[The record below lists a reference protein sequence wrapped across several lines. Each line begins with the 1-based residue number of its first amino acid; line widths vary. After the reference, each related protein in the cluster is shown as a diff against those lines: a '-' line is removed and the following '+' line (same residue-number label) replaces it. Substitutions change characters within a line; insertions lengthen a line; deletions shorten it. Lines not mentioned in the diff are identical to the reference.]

1 MSTAADPL
9 TDPELLEAAWD
20 LTPLVNGDE
29 EHGFESQ
36 LDEAATRADAFSAQ
50 YAGKVASLDSAG
62 LRAAMVE
69 SAAIGELIEKAAA
82 YAYLSYAT
90 DTADPVRGARLQKMQ
105 ELVTAIQT
113 KLLFFDLEWAALDD
127 ERAEQLLSGGDF
139 EFCAHHLRSARR
151 YRPHL
156 LSEPE
161 ERIMA
166 EKNLTSSSAWDRLF
180 EEQMAAVK
188 VDMGSGE
195 PISLEIAL
203 ANLHDPD
210 RSVRRATAEAVT
222 AALQPGLRTRGYI
235 FNTLLHDKAVDDRLR
250 SYPNWLA
257 ARNLGNEASDE
268 SVEALI
274 TAVTGR
280 YDLPQRWY
288 RLKGK
293 LLGIDDLADY
303 DRYAPIAA
311 DESSYAY
318 GEARDLV
325 VDTYAQF
332 SPEAGRVVKRFFD
345 ENWID
350 APVRDNKRGGAFSA
364 QTSPHVHPYI
374 MLNWTATRRDV
385 MTMAHEL
392 GHGLH
397 QWLGQQQG
405 IFHQHTGL
413 TLAETASTFGE
424 QLTFQRL
431 FSEASSDAERLDLLV
446 HEVDGSMATIFR
458 QISMN
463 RFEDK
468 VHNLRRSAGE
478 LSIDDFN
485 ATWME
490 SQQPMFGDAVTLGE
504 GYSSWWSYIPH
515 FIGSPGYVYAYAYGE
530 LLALSVYNRYR
541 EVGPDFVP
549 SYIELLSAGG
559 SKTPEE
565 LTAIVDIDLADPG
578 FWDSGLK
585 LVENALSEAE
595 ALAEKV

>member
-1 MSTAADPL
+1 MTTASDHL
-9 TDPELLEAAWD
+9 NDPELLEAAWD

-29 EHGFESQ
+29 EGGFDSQ
-36 LDEAATRADAFSAQ
+36 LDAAAASADTFAAE
-50 YAGKVASLDSAG
+50 YVGKVASLDSAG
-62 LRAAMVE
+62 LRRAMEE
-69 SAAIGELIEKAAA
+69 SAAIGDLVEKAGA

-105 ELVTAIQT
+105 ERVTEIQT
-113 KLLFFDLEWAALDD
+113 RLLFFDLEWAALDD
-127 ERAEQLLSGGDF
+127 DRAEQLLSDEGL

-156 LSEPE
+156 LTEPE
-161 ERIMA
+161 ERILA
-166 EKNLTSSSAWDRLF
+166 EKSLTSSGAWDRLF

-203 ANLHDPD
+203 AGLYDPD
-210 RSVRRATAEAVT
+210 RELRRKTAEAVS
-222 AALQPGLRTRGYI
+222 AALEPGLRTRAFI

-250 SYPNWLA
+250 HYPTWIS
-257 ARNLGNEASDE
+257 ARNLANEASDE
-268 SVEALI
+268 SVDALV

-293 LLGIDDLADY
+293 LLGIDQLEDY
-303 DRYAPIAA
+303 DRYAPIAS
-311 DESSYAY
+311 DESSYSY
-318 GEARDLV
+318 GEARELV
-325 VDTYAQF
+325 LDTYSEF
-332 SPEAGRVVKRFFD
+332 SADAGKLLRRFFD

-350 APVRDNKRGGAFSA
+350 APVREHKRGGAFSA
-364 QTSPHVHPYI
+364 QTSANVHPYI

-385 MTMAHEL
+385 MTLAHEL

-397 QWLGQQQG
+397 QWLGQKQG

-431 FSEASSDAERLDLLV
+431 YGEAKTDTERLDLLV
-446 HEVDGSMATIFR
+446 HEIDGSMATIFR

-463 RFEDK
+463 RFEDAI
-468 VHNLRRSAGE
+468 HNRRRESGE
-478 LSIDDFN
+478 LSVDDFN
-485 ATWME
+485 STWLE
-490 SQQPMFGDAVTLGE
+490 TQQPMFGDSVKLGE
-504 GYSSWWSYIPH
+504 RYRTWWSYVPH

-541 EVGPDFVP
+541 EVGADFVP
-549 SYIELLSAGG
+549 SYLELLSAGG

-565 LTAIVDIDLADPG
+565 LTAIVGIDLTDPG

-585 LVENALSEAE
+585 LVESALDEAE
-595 ALAEKV
+595 ALADNL

>member
-1 MSTAADPL
+1 MTTAADHL
-9 TDPELLEAAWD
+9 KDPELLEAAWD

-29 EHGFESQ
+29 ESGFESQ
-36 LDEAATRADAFSAQ
+36 LDAAAERADAFAAAC
-50 YAGKVASLDSAG
+50 AGKVASLDSAG
-62 LRAAMVE
+62 LRAAMQE
-69 SAAIGELIEKAAA
+69 TAEIGDLVEKAAA
-82 YAYLSYAT
+82 YAYLGYAT

-105 ELVTAIQT
+105 ERVTEIQT
-113 KLLFFDLEWAALDD
+113 KLLFFDLEWAALEDD
-127 ERAEQLLSGGDF
+127 RAEQLLSGEGL

-161 ERIMA
+161 ERILA
-166 EKNLTSSSAWDRLF
+166 EKSLTSSAAWDRLF

-203 ANLHDPD
+203 AGLYESD
-210 RSVRRATAEAVT
+210 RELRRSTADAVT
-222 AALQPGLRTRGYI
+222 AALEPGLRTRAFI

-250 SYPNWLA
+250 AYPTWISS
-257 ARNLGNEASDE
+257 RNLANEATDE
-268 SVEALI
+268 SVDALVS
-274 TAVTGR
+274 AVTGR

-293 LLGIDDLADY
+293 LLGIDQLADY
-303 DRYAPIAA
+303 DRYAPIATE
-311 DESSYAY
+311 ESSYGY
-318 GEARDLV
+318 GAARDLV
-325 VDTYAQF
+325 LDTYTRF
-332 SPEAGRVVKRFFD
+332 SPEAGAVVTRFFD

-350 APVRDNKRGGAFSA
+350 APVRENKRGGAFSA

-397 QWLGQQQG
+397 QWLGQKQG

-431 FSEASSDAERLDLLV
+431 FSEAGSDAERLDLLV
-446 HEVDGSMATIFR
+446 HEIDGSMATIFR

-463 RFEDK
+463 RFEDAI
-468 VHNLRRSAGE
+468 HNRRREAGE
-478 LSIDDFN
+478 LSVDDLN
-485 ATWME
+485 GIWKET
-490 SQQPMFGDAVTLGE
+490 QQPMFGDAVTLGE
-504 GYSSWWSYIPH
+504 GYSTWWSYIPH

-541 EVGPDFVP
+541 EIGPDFVP
-549 SYIELLSAGG
+549 SYLELLSAGG
-559 SKTPEE
+559 SRSPEE
-565 LTAIVDIDLADPG
+565 LGAIVGIDLSDPG
-578 FWDSGLK
+578 FWDSGLT
-585 LVENALSEAE
+585 LVETAIGEAE
-595 ALAEKV
+595 ELADRL